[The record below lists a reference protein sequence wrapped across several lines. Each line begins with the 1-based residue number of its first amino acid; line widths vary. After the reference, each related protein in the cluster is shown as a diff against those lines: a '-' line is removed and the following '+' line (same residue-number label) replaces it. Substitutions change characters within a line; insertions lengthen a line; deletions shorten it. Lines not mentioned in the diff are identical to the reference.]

1 MKEKDQVKAFGDGD
15 VSTSTSAGGGGG
27 LLCAGCDSRLIA
39 FPTRVTCDVGQA
51 SRSITR
57 PPGGVR
63 AAAVAAARAGAA
75 SDAVLSVSVSYDER
89 AAEGHGRMGDA

>member
-1 MKEKDQVKAFGDGD
+1 
-15 VSTSTSAGGGGG
+15 
-27 LLCAGCDSRLIA
+27 
-39 FPTRVTCDVGQA
+39 VTCDVGQA